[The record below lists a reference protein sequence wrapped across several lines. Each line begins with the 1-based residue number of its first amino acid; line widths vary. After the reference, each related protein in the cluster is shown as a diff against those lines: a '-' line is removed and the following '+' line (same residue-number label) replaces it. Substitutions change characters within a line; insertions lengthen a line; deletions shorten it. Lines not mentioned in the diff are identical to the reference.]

1 MPQADIEAWRRIL
14 AKRRDDCQKLQ
25 QEAIM
30 KILHN
35 PVFKREPKEAP
46 KASLQHHEKILWV
59 LKCMLH
65 NSMND
70 KKDPESRRREFINL
84 KMLLKSIDSVA
95 TAAQVENSNSDNLNK
110 ENGSILSN
118 SLIETNKKM
127 RGSNNSPLSANN
139 NSVTLQNKVGNTKSA
154 QVGVIDPKTVS
165 ASQIA
170 PTKTPQLSANQNQND
185 ALQTDKNQISSFR
198 NDNAIKLRNN
208 GSTVPLQKVP
218 LTESE
223 IKKPWP
229 IKVPPIS
236 IATQPKRISAYE
248 LWFPE
253 DEKKISGALDKRSR
267 HLLKFRDC
275 VLSQHQVN
283 TAIHRFYKWDP
294 YWEVLEILTLTQ
306 TSAIDEAVHSC
317 KNEPKHAVS
326 FSIKIPSTYEKL
338 IHWGKH
344 ISGSYENGKVRL
356 LLRMIPCVAPE
367 KKLSKKKARADYHL
381 WPKGT
386 LLCVNDFL
394 PEIQQRRQQSHDRK
408 EWKGA
413 SKLLDLTQYIRR
425 TGNNT
430 IKASILD
437 PEAYFV
443 SVAVCKYH
451 SHEQLY
457 ASLMR
462 DSIKKLSKEL
472 SIQLAVIHAK
482 NKKAVCL
489 DDDSSNN
496 ADDKTYE
503 IIKLTCV
510 LSSGLMKTPVR
521 AAQCH
526 HFQCFDLWNFLS
538 TNQNVTGTRWEC
550 PVCNNELISVYDL
563 QHCGLTAHMLEQ
575 YKGRAKADAR
585 DSVQFFSDGS
595 WNLMAEKRKRYDS
608 EERRPDVKKK
618 KPAQEVI
625 SID

>member
-1 MPQADIEAWRRIL
+1 
-14 AKRRDDCQKLQ
+14 
-25 QEAIM
+25 M
-30 KILHN
+30 K
-35 PVFKREPKEAP
+35 
-46 KASLQHHEKILWV
+46 
-59 LKCMLH
+59 
-65 NSMND
+65 
-70 KKDPESRRREFINL
+70 
-84 KMLLKSIDSVA
+84 
-95 TAAQVENSNSDNLNK
+95 
-110 ENGSILSN
+110 LSN
-118 SLIETNKKM
+118 
-127 RGSNNSPLSANN
+127 
-139 NSVTLQNKVGNTKSA
+139 
-154 QVGVIDPKTVS
+154 D
-165 ASQIA
+165 
-170 PTKTPQLSANQNQND
+170 
-185 ALQTDKNQISSFR
+185 
-198 NDNAIKLRNN
+198 
-208 GSTVPLQKVP
+208 GSTVQKVH
-218 LTESE
+218 LTEAE

-229 IKVPPIS
+229 IKIPPIS
-236 IATQPKRISAYE
+236 IATQPKRISEYE

-253 DEKKISGALDKRSR
+253 DAKKFSGALDNRPR
-267 HLLKFRDC
+267 ALLKFRDSI
-275 VLSQHQVN
+275 LSQQQVN
-283 TAIHRFYKWDP
+283 SAIHRFYKWDP
-294 YWEVLEILTLTQ
+294 YWEMLEILALTQ
-306 TSAIDEAVHSC
+306 TSAIDELVLSC
-317 KNEPKHAVS
+317 KNEPKRAVRL
-326 FSIKIPSTYEKL
+326 SIKIPPTYEKL
-338 IHWGKH
+338 IQNWGKH
-344 ISGSYENGKVRL
+344 VSGTYEHGTVRL
-356 LLRMIPCVAPE
+356 LLRMIPYVAPE

-386 LLCVNDFL
+386 LLCVNDLL
-394 PEIQQRRQQSHDRK
+394 PEIQQRRQQSHDHN

-413 SKLLDLTQYIRR
+413 SKLLDLTHYIRR

-457 ASLMR
+457 AALMR

-489 DDDSSNN
+489 DDDSSNT

-575 YKGRAKADAR
+575 YKGRAKADTR

-608 EERRPDVKKK
+608 EERREDAKKK
-618 KPAQEVI
+618 KPTQEVI